1 MLRSNSASQVASPVL
16 TEEAVS
22 FFTMAG
28 SVEVLTPTSD
38 AAAASG
44 SVPTMVTAAAAA
56 AQTCIVFDYDDTIL
70 ASSWLAQNG
79 LRLDGN
85 EPVPAEAQ
93 KQLSQLAASAAKL
106 LQHAQAYGEVVI
118 ITNAETGWVELSA
131 KKFMP
136 SLLPILAKTR
146 VISARS
152 TYESQYSSPLEWKIA
167 AFSNELAYTFGKAT
181 DTPKNIISVGDSV
194 HERAALQ
201 KVTAGIP
208 SVLAKSL
215 KLVERPTI
223 EQLQRQLDL
232 ILSCFDEIV
241 NHKGAL
247 DLMLTIKILTGY

>member
-1 MLRSNSASQVASPVL
+1 M
-16 TEEAVS
+16 
-22 FFTMAG
+22 
-28 SVEVLTPTSD
+28 
-38 AAAASG
+38 
-44 SVPTMVTAAAAA
+44 
-56 AQTCIVFDYDDTIL
+56 FDYDDTIL

-152 TYESQYSSPLEWKIA
+152 TYESQYASPLEWKVS
-167 AFSNELAYTFGKAT
+167 F
-181 DTPKNIISVGDSV
+181 
-194 HERAALQ
+194 ERYFHF
-201 KVTAGIP
+201 
-208 SVLAKSL
+208 
-215 KLVERPTI
+215 
-223 EQLQRQLDL
+223 QL
-232 ILSCFDEIV
+232 
-241 NHKGAL
+241 
-247 DLMLTIKILTGY
+247 KILIYV